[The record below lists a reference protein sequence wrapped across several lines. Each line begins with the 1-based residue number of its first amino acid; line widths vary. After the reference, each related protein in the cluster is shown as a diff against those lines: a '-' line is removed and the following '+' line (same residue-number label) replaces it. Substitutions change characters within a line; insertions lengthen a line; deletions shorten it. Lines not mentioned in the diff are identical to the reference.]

1 MIIRGNLNSISVRI
15 LDIAD
20 LPYIYISMFKILKND
35 SSSFGRRGVLTTNHG
50 DVQTPIFMPVGTV
63 GTVKAMSPR
72 ELYELQ
78 TQIILGNT
86 YHLNL
91 RPGMDI
97 ISKAGGLHKFMGWD
111 RPILTDSGGFQVF
124 SLAKLGKK
132 TPDGFHFQSHLNGEH
147 LFMGPV

>member
-1 MIIRGNLNSISVRI
+1 
-15 LDIAD
+15 
-20 LPYIYISMFKILKND
+20 MFKILKND
-35 SSSFGRRGVLTTNHG
+35 ISSFGRRGVLITNHG

-97 ISKAGGLHKFMGWD
+97 IRKADGLHKFMG
-111 RPILTDSGGFQVF
+111 
-124 SLAKLGKK
+124 
-132 TPDGFHFQSHLNGEH
+132 
-147 LFMGPV
+147 